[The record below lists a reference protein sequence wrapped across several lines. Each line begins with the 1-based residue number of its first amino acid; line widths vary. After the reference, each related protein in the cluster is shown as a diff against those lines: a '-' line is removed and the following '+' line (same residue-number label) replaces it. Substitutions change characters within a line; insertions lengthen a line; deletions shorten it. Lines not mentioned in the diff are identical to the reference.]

1 MLKQAA
7 LKKNYTF
14 DWTLYIA
21 VSVFLYV
28 ISLISYLMVL
38 KYFPISQVMPVMT
51 MGIIMLVV
59 IMSYFIGERINI
71 WQLIGIFL
79 GMISIYLIFA
89 AS

>member
-14 DWTLYIA
+14 YWALYIA
-21 VSVFLYV
+21 VSVFLYL

-38 KYFPISQVMPVMT
+38 KYFPISKVMPVMT

-89 AS
+89 SS